1 MLVDIHKK
9 KHSEQKRRNSGKKG
23 FRTGG
28 IQETRL
34 VVFTTRGIKEMR
46 NTGKRDTGKEGYRK
60 EGYKKSGIQERRDSG
75 L

>member
-1 MLVDIHKK
+1 M
-9 KHSEQKRRNSGKKG
+9 
-23 FRTGG
+23 
-28 IQETRL
+28 
-34 VVFTTRGIKEMR
+34 VFTTGGIKEMR